1 MNSSSVITLFFSFCI
16 ALLAHSSVAAVA
28 RAPMPR
34 RITTRRKG
42 EEEKEGLKRI
52 NTDWLA
58 DIALLCKLP
67 VDDVRRVVNAMRS
80 NLLASVKTKG
90 SARIPNVCV
99 LRLKTVKA
107 RPLQRRVMF
116 GVEKIIPARA
126 ESKKV
131 TSSVLKTFR
140 DQV

>member
-1 MNSSSVITLFFSFCI
+1 
-16 ALLAHSSVAAVA
+16 
-28 RAPMPR
+28 MPR
-34 RITTRRKG
+34 KITTRRRG
-42 EEEKEGLKRI
+42 EAEEEGLKRI

-67 VDDVRRVVNAMRS
+67 IDDVRRVVNAMRS
-80 NLLASVKTKG
+80 NLLASMKAEG
-90 SARIPNVCV
+90 SARIPNVVV

-107 RPLQRRVMF
+107 RPLQKRVMF
-116 GVEKIIPARA
+116 GVEKEIPARS